1 MEQLTGHGGE
11 MNPMSGGNGR
21 SLVGLVLMGLLFLLN
36 PLQTD
41 GQTVLSPAQEA
52 FKEGFAYHT
61 GEDGTQDLKRALLFY
76 HKVLKVDPDL
86 FPALYNAALIY
97 TDQKENAHAQRMFI
111 KAARAARK
119 SGDMAAQY
127 EALARNGLGA
137 CLQRDGKMPEA
148 EKQFGI
154 AIRMNPALV
163 EAHYNLINI
172 LAKEKR
178 EAEVEKAIRVAEKL
192 APSSRYEVLKGR
204 QKAQESGGG
213 TKAVG
218 GTVGIVTILGAI
230 LIYALYLR
238 MRRSS

>member
-1 MEQLTGHGGE
+1 
-11 MNPMSGGNGR
+11 MNPVSR
-21 SLVGLVLMGLLFLLN
+21 SERQSLAVWVLMGLFMLLS
-36 PLQTD
+36 PLRTD
-41 GQTVLSPAQEA
+41 GQTVSPAQEA
-52 FKEGFAYHT
+52 FAEGYAYHT
-61 GEDGTQDLKRALLFY
+61 GENGTKDLKRALLFY

-97 TDQKENAHAQRMFI
+97 TDLKENAHAQRMFI

-119 SGDMAAQY
+119 AGDMATQY
-127 EALARNGLGA
+127 EALARNGLGT
-137 CLQRDGKMPEA
+137 CYQRDGKMTEA

-172 LAKEKR
+172 LVKEER
-178 EAEVEKAIRVAEKL
+178 DADAEKAIQVAEKR
-192 APSSRYEVLKGR
+192 APSSRYEILKGR
-204 QKAQESGGG
+204 QKAQESGEGN
-213 TKAVG
+213 KAIG
-218 GTVGIVTILGAI
+218 GTVGIVVIVGAL